1 MKKREGLENNA
12 PGHEEEMDGRI
23 YDALIERGWIIPQTE
38 EEVKRAERAL
48 ARVELPPLSPELAD
62 PYRLIHRLDEIK
74 ARESREPLTGIL
86 NAAKELGKSD
96 DELVE
101 ETRLSH
107 VLVTMFD
114 LRQIKLSTTP
124 QKIVER
130 IASAIRKTVE
140 QVTEYLSGGPRFA
153 ASANYRAEDAPALD
167 EPQSFADAILDDP
180 TLSDERREE
189 LLAIIEES

>member
-1 MKKREGLENNA
+1 
-12 PGHEEEMDGRI
+12 MDERI
-23 YDALIERGWIIPQTE
+23 YNALIERGWIIPQTE
-38 EEVKRAERAL
+38 EEVERAERAL
-48 ARVELPPLSPELAD
+48 THIELPPLSLELAD
-62 PYRLIHRLDEIK
+62 PYRLIHRLEEIK
-74 ARESREPLTGIL
+74 ASESRKPLTSVL
-86 NAAKELGKSD
+86 NAAHELGKSD

-124 QKIVER
+124 QKVIER
-130 IASAIRKTVE
+130 IASAIRKPVE
-140 QVTEYLSGGPRFA
+140 QVTEYLSGEPHFA
-153 ASANYRAEDAPALD
+153 VSANYKAEDAPALD

-189 LLAIIEES
+189 LLAMIESV